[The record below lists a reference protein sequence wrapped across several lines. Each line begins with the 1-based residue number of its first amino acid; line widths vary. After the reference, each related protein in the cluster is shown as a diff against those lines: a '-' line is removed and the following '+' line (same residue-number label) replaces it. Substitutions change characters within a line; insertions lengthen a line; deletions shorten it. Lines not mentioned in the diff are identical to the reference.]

1 MIKKLVIENLNNAVN
16 IFYSAIKKMKANKI
30 DQWDENYPT
39 IDVLRKD
46 ILEESA
52 FGFFVKGELIAYIA
66 LNNEYD
72 PEYDEVN
79 WMLNHD
85 NSMIV
90 HRLTVH
96 SKYQNRGIARVLMQY
111 AEEYALNNNYSGIR
125 FDAFS
130 KNLKALYFYRKL
142 GYQEAGSVN
151 FRKGKFIVFEKTL
164 S

>member
-72 PEYDEVN
+72 TKC
-79 WMLNHD
+79 
-85 NSMIV
+85 IF
-90 HRLTVH
+90 
-96 SKYQNRGIARVLMQY
+96 
-111 AEEYALNNNYSGIR
+111 YSR
-125 FDAFS
+125 WWWC
-130 KNLKALYFYRKL
+130 R
-142 GYQEAGSVN
+142 
-151 FRKGKFIVFEKTL
+151 
-164 S
+164 